1 MDRRAF
7 LNMLAGTMV
16 VATSV
21 PAFASDPV
29 QAAIARLQA
38 EGFRKIAAERT
49 FLGRVRITAERRG
62 QSREVVLDPRSGE
75 VLRDLTRVSDS
86 DGSGSGSSGSGS
98 SGNSGSGSG
107 NSGSGS
113 DDSGSDDGG
122 SDDSGSDDSGSDS
135 DSDSDS
141 DSGHDSDS
149 DSDSDDDSD
158 SGGSSGSGSGHD

>member
-21 PAFASDPV
+21 AAFASDPV

-86 DGSGSGSSGSGS
+86 DGSGKGRSGSGSSGSGS

-107 NSGSGS
+107 NSGS
-113 DDSGSDDGG
+113 G

-149 DSDSDDDSD
+149 DSDSDG
-158 SGGSSGSGSGHD
+158 GGSSGSGSGHD